1 MKNKFSINTQTEIN
15 ALIDKLQEWKE
26 FFEIKTELFFDGW
39 AISLREKSM
48 YPRSIIIFK
57 SYDTNNYSI
66 RSFEIHFK
74 NYQKEEYK
82 ELYSIEDINNINTL
96 VKELKEIIY
105 GKDLMKEASKIY
117 NGVFN
122 N

>member
-1 MKNKFSINTQTEIN
+1 MKKKFSINTQAEIDY
-15 ALIDKLQEWKE
+15 LVDKLQEWKNI
-26 FFEIKTELFFDGW
+26 FEIKIELFFDGW

-57 SYDTNNYSI
+57 SYETNKYSI
-66 RSFEIHFK
+66 KSFEIHLK
-74 NYQKEEYK
+74 NYHKEEYN
-82 ELYSIEDINNINTL
+82 EIYSIDAINNINTL

-105 GKDLMKEASKIY
+105 GKDIMEEASKIY
-117 NGVFN
+117 NDAFN